1 MAFESKEASRQR
13 NMINTTTK
21 KRSPVGKLDNKI
33 FEREKLK
40 EEVES
45 YPNGMVVNWSDLA
58 RRHNI
63 QNTKGELA
71 KNGGQ
76 IAQEWL
82 KSEGINITRFK
93 RKHDGN
99 SEKIRRKKLRGQGGE
114 ITVATPQ
121 TIDTVKA
128 ELRGRI
134 LSGEYTVGQQIAPR
148 KVNWPQYFLLLSR
161 LYCSLFQFN
170 CVSTDLHCTC
180 YSYSINITNSLKHIS
195 MSVMIIE

>member
-1 MAFESKEASRQR
+1 MAAAQRSRLAMEFESKEASRQR
-13 NMINTTTK
+13 NEINTTTK
-21 KRSPVGKLDNKI
+21 KRNPVGKLDNKI
-33 FEREKLK
+33 FEREKIK

-45 YPNGMVVNWSDLA
+45 YPDGMVVNWSDLA

-99 SEKIRRKKLRGQGGE
+99 SERIRRKKLRGQRGE

-121 TIDTVKA
+121 TIDSVKA
-128 ELRGRI
+128 ELRGKI

-148 KVNWPQYFLLLSR
+148 KVTATIFSFIKQTLL
-161 LYCSLFQFN
+161 F
-170 CVSTDLHCTC
+170 
-180 YSYSINITNSLKHIS
+180 IIS
-195 MSVMIIE
+195 V

>member
-1 MAFESKEASRQR
+1 
-13 NMINTTTK
+13 
-21 KRSPVGKLDNKI
+21 
-33 FEREKLK
+33 
-40 EEVES
+40 
-45 YPNGMVVNWSDLA
+45 MVVNWSDLA

-121 TIDTVKA
+121 TIDIVKA
-128 ELRGRI
+128 ELTGRI

-148 KVNWPQYFLLLSR
+148 KVITATIFSFIKQTLL
-161 LYCSLFQFN
+161 F
-170 CVSTDLHCTC
+170 
-180 YSYSINITNSLKHIS
+180 IIS
-195 MSVMIIE
+195 V